1 VRFSSGSWDCSR
13 CPRSCSWLR
22 SQAIDGNRCMAKR
35 STTTTT
41 NAVRICAQMAVIGKE
56 AAMNAREQIA
66 EVVWVSQ
73 TSIEAPI
80 KVTDRIIAIV
90 REALLSKSA
99 ITLADDI
106 EYEIAAERGMYE
118 MTLPTVIDRVL
129 GSDR

>member
-1 VRFSSGSWDCSR
+1 
-13 CPRSCSWLR
+13 
-22 SQAIDGNRCMAKR
+22 
-35 STTTTT
+35 
-41 NAVRICAQMAVIGKE
+41 
-56 AAMNAREQIA
+56 MNAREQIA